1 MWSSTALSKLLL
13 SDDGGK
19 LSPFPLPVSVALH
32 DVFALGKKKATHS
45 VHDISGSGTFQV
57 NTGCRCIPVACLG
70 QLYLVYWSTNFTIG
84 RMLPLPWYMQ

>member
-57 NTGCRCIPVACLG
+57 NTGCSMYTSGLCIALG
-70 QLYLVYWSTNFTIG
+70 QLYLVYWA
-84 RMLPLPWYMQ
+84 RADEE

>member
-57 NTGCRCIPVACLG
+57 NTGCSM
-70 QLYLVYWSTNFTIG
+70 YTSDTNFTIG